1 VTLAIV
7 SRSKALLSR
16 DSPAVVGD
24 EAMALLFLRF
34 LICVAWKLIAVAT
47 PP

>member
-1 VTLAIV
+1 LAIV

-16 DSPAVVGD
+16 GSPAVVGN

-34 LICVAWKLIAVAT
+34 
-47 PP
+47 